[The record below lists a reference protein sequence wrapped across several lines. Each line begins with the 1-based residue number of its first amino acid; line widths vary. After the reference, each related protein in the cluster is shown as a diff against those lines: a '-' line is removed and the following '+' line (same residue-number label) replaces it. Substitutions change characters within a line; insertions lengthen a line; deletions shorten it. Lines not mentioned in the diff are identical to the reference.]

1 MVGGSGG
8 GGRACRATPS
18 SRRGQG
24 GEAGATEVY
33 PTFADGA
40 FECVL
45 CLAVGAVAYRA
56 GEGARARVGTLA
68 TE

>member
-8 GGRACRATPS
+8 GGRACRAAPG
-18 SRRGQG
+18 SRKGQG
-24 GEAGATEVY
+24 GEAGAAEVH
-33 PTFADGA
+33 PTSADGA
-40 FECVL
+40 LEGVF

-56 GEGARARVGTLA
+56 GVGGRARVGTLA